1 MRCKLCR
8 IGEVIMGV
16 GYFFFLSKMIPYI
29 NMSLK
34 AASQN
39 LGQFFYLFIFL
50 SLSGS
55 GRILLPC
62 KIPSPESI
70 RGHLHDLFVMQHLIS
85 GISTAFSLEM
95 QALGCQGISQFDILP
110 VLVFNAG
117 GDE

>member
-1 MRCKLCR
+1 
-8 IGEVIMGV
+8 
-16 GYFFFLSKMIPYI
+16 
-29 NMSLK
+29 MSLK

-39 LGQFFYLFIFL
+39 LGQFFLFILFFL